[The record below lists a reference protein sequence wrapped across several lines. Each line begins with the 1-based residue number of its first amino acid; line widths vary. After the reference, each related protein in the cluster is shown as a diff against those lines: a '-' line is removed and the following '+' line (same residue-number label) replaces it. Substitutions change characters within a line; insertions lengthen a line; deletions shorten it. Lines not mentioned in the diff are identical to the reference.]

1 MIRCLIADDEVIAHQ
16 ILEQYILQTPG
27 LVLVGN
33 CRNALE
39 VYSRLEQQPVDLLFL
54 DIEMPLLNGIN
65 FLKTLS
71 APPKVILTTA
81 YAAYALEGYEL
92 NVVDYLLK
100 PFSFERFSKAVD
112 KVQVQPLATVVPVVA
127 SLVEKASLLIKEKE
141 GWLKIAHADI
151 LYIEASRDY
160 MKIFTAERQY
170 LTHLTMKRL
179 EEVLPAG
186 EFVRTHKSYMV
197 ALGQIRS
204 VKTDNLL
211 LGNEVNIPVSDSYRA
226 EVMERFR
233 NF

>member
-100 PFSFERFSKAVD
+100 PFSFERFSKAVY
-112 KVQVQPLATVVPVVA
+112 KVQVQPLRLSPPLSKRPL
-127 SLVEKASLLIKEKE
+127 SL
-141 GWLKIAHADI
+141 
-151 LYIEASRDY
+151 
-160 MKIFTAERQY
+160 
-170 LTHLTMKRL
+170 
-179 EEVLPAG
+179 
-186 EFVRTHKSYMV
+186 
-197 ALGQIRS
+197 
-204 VKTDNLL
+204 
-211 LGNEVNIPVSDSYRA
+211 
-226 EVMERFR
+226 
-233 NF
+233 

>member
-100 PFSFERFSKAVD
+100 PFSFERFTKAVD
-112 KVQVQPLATVVPVVA
+112 KVQVQPLAAVAPVA
-127 SLVEKASLLIKEKE
+127 EKASLLIKEKE

-160 MKIFTAERQY
+160 MRIFTADRQY